1 MNENI
6 LVAVTVSRDKGEIVY
21 KVDCSSDLTNEEL
34 EYYLEEVI
42 EGICKWKPSVCE
54 ETVKSFKGTI
64 RKRKTKDQ
72 PKVQKFSQ
80 VVNVQSQTPKR
91 VIN

>member
-21 KVDCSSDLTNEEL
+21 KVDCSSNLTNEEL

-64 RKRKTKDQ
+64 RKRKLKD
-72 PKVQKFSQ
+72 
-80 VVNVQSQTPKR
+80 
-91 VIN
+91 

>member
-34 EYYLEEVI
+34 QYYLEEVI

-64 RKRKTKDQ
+64 RKRKLKD
-72 PKVQKFSQ
+72 
-80 VVNVQSQTPKR
+80 
-91 VIN
+91 